1 MGLILFGILCVFF
14 GIILFIG
21 FDYDTSRILG
31 LFLCT
36 LGGGIFMAGVYED
49 SMKGPTAMDVYKGK
63 TTLQIIYKDS
73 IPVDSVVVFKEK
85 E

>member
-1 MGLILFGILCVFF
+1 MGFILFGTLCVLF
-14 GIILFIG
+14 GIIFFIA
-21 FDYDTSRILG
+21 FDVNTSQILG

-36 LGGGIFMAGVYED
+36 IGGGLFMTGVYED
-49 SMKGPTAMDVYKGK
+49 SMNGPTAMDVYKGK